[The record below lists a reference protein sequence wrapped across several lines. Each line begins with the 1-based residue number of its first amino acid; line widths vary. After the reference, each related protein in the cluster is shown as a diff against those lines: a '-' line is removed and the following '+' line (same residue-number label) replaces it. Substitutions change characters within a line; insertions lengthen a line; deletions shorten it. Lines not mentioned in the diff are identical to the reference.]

1 MACHTLSVEE
11 AKRQGKCHYISL
23 VPSHSKMQVEFRCT
37 HLTTLLKSQMI
48 LLNFSSFLAVYSE
61 REGMTTSAQL
71 LHPNVYEQCE
81 GASNEC
87 DQLLLNVMPQTV
99 HSSGGVT

>member
-1 MACHTLSVEE
+1 
-11 AKRQGKCHYISL
+11 
-23 VPSHSKMQVEFRCT
+23 
-37 HLTTLLKSQMI
+37 
-48 LLNFSSFLAVYSE
+48 
-61 REGMTTSAQL
+61 MTTSAQF

-99 HSSGGVT
+99 HSSGVSHNRVLMNYMTEI

>member
-1 MACHTLSVEE
+1 
-11 AKRQGKCHYISL
+11 
-23 VPSHSKMQVEFRCT
+23 
-37 HLTTLLKSQMI
+37 
-48 LLNFSSFLAVYSE
+48 
-61 REGMTTSAQL
+61 MTTSAQF